1 MRPREYAVLWRN
13 LHRWE
18 KFYTATGSAGSNKSM
33 QRYHWSQQILKSCR
47 WARNYIFC
55 NKNAVIDRCCNKN
68 VVIARFRNKNALIG
82 RFREFFLFVWQ
93 KSHDMSW

>member
-1 MRPREYAVLWRN
+1 MLSYGEIYTAGKNFTLPPAVLAVTN
-13 LHRWE
+13 L
-18 KFYTATGSAGSNKSM
+18 TSANM

-55 NKNAVIDRCCNKN
+55 NKNAVIDRCCDKN
-68 VVIARFRNKNALIG
+68 AVIARFRNKNALIG